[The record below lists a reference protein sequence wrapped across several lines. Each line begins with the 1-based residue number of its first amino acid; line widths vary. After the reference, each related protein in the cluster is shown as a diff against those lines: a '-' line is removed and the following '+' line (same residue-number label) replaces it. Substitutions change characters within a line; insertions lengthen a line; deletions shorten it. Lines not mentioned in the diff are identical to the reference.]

1 MYSEE
6 LLDGK
11 VDKGIRILIGDFSII
26 WNLYEKYV
34 INKFKDKIKNYKDI
48 RNNDIFQEDI
58 HECMITEYRNNNFL
72 YSSNHKEIVDN
83 SFNMLRKYIEEK
95 CIEYNKKFN
104 SYTIINYFNIVVMKA
119 KKEVYNLFDSN
130 IEIDNWDSYSKLH
143 LLLIVMYR
151 VRNNMFHGT
160 KIITKLENE
169 RELFI
174 ICNNIML
181 LLLGPIDHIIY
192 IIN

>member
-1 MYSEE
+1 
-6 LLDGK
+6 
-11 VDKGIRILIGDFSII
+11 
-26 WNLYEKYV
+26 
-34 INKFKDKIKNYKDI
+34 
-48 RNNDIFQEDI
+48 
-58 HECMITEYRNNNFL
+58 
-72 YSSNHKEIVDN
+72 
-83 SFNMLRKYIEEK
+83 MLRKYIEEK

-119 KKEVYNLFDSN
+119 KKEVYKLFDSN

-174 ICNNIML
+174 ICNDIML

-192 IIN
+192 SIN